1 MKKKYGTALPVYEG
15 KADNDSIAQ
24 NGHNI
29 SYQGLCD
36 IIRAKWKKS

>member
-24 NGHNI
+24 NGHTFHTKGCVTL
-29 SYQGLCD
+29 SALV
-36 IIRAKWKKS
+36 WKKS